1 MSDTEISARFDD
13 GGWNDRVKFADQ
25 DGFAY
30 RPGEVLVPIDRAPT
44 RRSHCSRA
52 EKASFWKARRARKA
66 PLSAG
71 TQSRSAATTDSH
83 LSCAYAWID
92 ELRAAGIPAHPNYVL
107 FSHCR
112 CCCGGNQ
119 TWAFAGNPFAANP
132 FAANPFAANP
142 FAANPFAANPFAAN
156 TYQPNPLV
164 FQAGEALSPEITRFR
179 TSGRRSHSARPAEPP
194 DLPVPPAVAVGA
206 PTIVVI
212 DTGLANAHNP
222 GALQD
227 VDPEDVYPP
236 PPQGESVLQPFA
248 NEVWDRDG
256 DNVIDSM
263 AGHGTFIAGIIKM
276 IAPTCRLRVQGP
288 LTGYG
293 DISERDLTIVLQ
305 RLLERGAP
313 DLLNLSLGGYAV
325 EDMPALGKAVRDLRT
340 AGTIVVASAGND
352 GTCQPTF
359 PAAFRGV
366 IAVGALGPFGPAHF
380 TNYGHWVRACA
391 PGVDVVSTFFEA
403 DPNAEAERFNGWATW
418 SGTSFAAPAVVGAP
432 RACGVGGWRRPERR
446 RAEAERQGAGRQAPD
461 RRPRAVPHPRAW
473 HRGQPDAV
481 VAPTRPA
488 LAERLDECVGDIGAN
503 AVDPPRRRVRPRDRR
518 RWWSTC

>member
-1 MSDTEISARFDD
+1 MTMSDTEISARFDD
-13 GGWNDRVKFADQ
+13 GAWNDRVRFADQ

-30 RPGEVLVPIDRAPT
+30 RPGEVLVPIDRAEEAAALLAGREGQPVESEET
-44 RRSHCSRA
+44 
-52 EKASFWKARRARKA
+52 EEVDEPA
-66 PLSAG
+66 PPSLGRDAVEVGGHDRFTSVVRVLDA
-71 TQSRSAATTDSH
+71 
-83 LSCAYAWID
+83 ID
-92 ELRAAGIPAHPNYVL
+92 ELRAAGIPAHPNHVL

-112 CCCGGNQ
+112 CCGGGHP
-119 TWAFAGNPFAANP
+119 TWALAGNPFAANP

-156 TYQPNPLV
+156 TYQPNPLA
-164 FQAGEALSPEITRFR
+164 FQAGEALSPEIKRFR
-179 TSGRRSHSARPAEPP
+179 TSGRRSHSARPADPP
-194 DLPVPPAVAVGA
+194 DLPSPPAVAVGA

-212 DTGLANAHNP
+212 DTGLANAHQP

-227 VDPEDVYPP
+227 VDPEDVYPTAT
-236 PPQGESVLQPFA
+236 QAEGGVLQSFA

-256 DNVIDSM
+256 DQVIDSM

-276 IAPTCRLRVQGP
+276 VAPTCQLRVQGP

-293 DISERDLTIVLQ
+293 DISERDLAIVLQ
-305 RLLERGAP
+305 RLLNRPP
-313 DLLNLSLGGYAV
+313 DFLNLSLGGYAV

-352 GTCQPTF
+352 GTCQPTY

-403 DPNAEAERFNGWATW
+403 DPNAGAEEFNGWATW
-418 SGTSFAAPAVVGAP
+418 SGTSFAAPAVVGALA
-432 RACGVGGWRRPERR
+432 RAVLADGADLSNAEQKR
-446 RAEAERQGAGRQAPD
+446 RAKE
-461 RRPRAVPHPRAW
+461 RAVKRLIDDPGLFRIP
-473 HRGQPDAV
+473 GLGAV
-481 VAPTRPA
+481 VNQTPWWRQRP
-488 LAERLDECVGDIGAN
+488 
-503 AVDPPRRRVRPRDRR
+503 
-518 RWWSTC
+518 

>member
-13 GGWNDRVKFADQ
+13 GGWNDRVTFADQ

-30 RPGEVLVPIDRAPT
+30 RPGEVLVPIDRSDEALALLAGREGQPVEGEEGEEG
-44 RRSHCSRA
+44 S
-52 EKASFWKARRARKA
+52 
-66 PLSAG
+66 PLGRDAIEISGHDRITSVVRVLDA
-71 TQSRSAATTDSH
+71 
-83 LSCAYAWID
+83 ID
-92 ELRAAGIPAHPNYVL
+92 ELRAAGIPAHPNHVL

-112 CCCGGNQ
+112 CCGGGNP
-119 TWAFAGNPFAANP
+119 TWAFAGNPFAANPFAANP

-164 FQAGEALSPEITRFR
+164 FQAGEVLSPEIKRFR

-212 DTGLANAHNP
+212 DTGLANAHKP

-227 VDPEDVYPP
+227 VDPEDVYPTRH
-236 PPQGESVLQPFA
+236 QAAATIVQSFA
-248 NEVWDRDG
+248 HEVWDRDG
-256 DNVIDSM
+256 DKAIDSM

-276 IAPTCRLRVQGP
+276 VAPTCRLRVQGP

-305 RLLERGAP
+305 RLLETGAP

-352 GTCQPTF
+352 GTCQPTY

-403 DPNAEAERFNGWATW
+403 DPKAEQEQFNGWATW
-418 SGTSFAAPAVVGAP
+418 SGTSFAAPAVVGALA
-432 RACGVGGWRRPERR
+432 RAVLADGADLSDAEQRR
-446 RAEAERQGAGRQAPD
+446 RAKE
-461 RRPRAVPHPRAW
+461 RAVKRLIDDPGLFRIP
-473 HRGQPDAV
+473 GLGAV
-481 VAPTRPA
+481 VNQTP
-488 LAERLDECVGDIGAN
+488 
-503 AVDPPRRRVRPRDRR
+503 
-518 RWWSTC
+518 WWRQRA